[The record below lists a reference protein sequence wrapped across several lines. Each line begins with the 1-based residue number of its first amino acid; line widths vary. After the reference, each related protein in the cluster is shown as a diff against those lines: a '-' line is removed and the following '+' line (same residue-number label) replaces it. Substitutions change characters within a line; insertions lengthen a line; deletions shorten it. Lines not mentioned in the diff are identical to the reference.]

1 MCATSSNRRTG
12 GFGRAAAPW
21 RRSGFTLL
29 ELMIALVLLAVLA
42 TALYA
47 SFFTVVK
54 ARERA
59 AEGMEERRELG
70 TTLDLLRREIATALL
85 SGSDKRLHFVVEDR
99 DNFGKPTSILELTTL
114 ALPQTTQVIR
124 ESGIRTVRY
133 EMVEKEGG
141 RTILTRRE
149 QDLFFDLQD
158 VHPYPQMER
167 ISGFL
172 VECYDGTKWLK
183 SWNSSLNSG
192 LPSMVRITVQFEEE
206 GRTEEF
212 SVLATPKVPAS

>member
-1 MCATSSNRRTG
+1 LCATSSDR
-12 GFGRAAAPW
+12 GRG
-21 RRSGFTLL
+21 GFTLL
-29 ELMIALVLLAVLA
+29 ELLIALVLLAVLT

-47 SFFTVVK
+47 SFFTIVK
-54 ARERA
+54 ARDRA

-70 TTLDLLRREIATALL
+70 TTLDLLRREISAALF

-114 ALPQTTQVIR
+114 ALPQTPQVIR

-133 EMVEKEGG
+133 EMVEKEG

-158 VHPYPQMER
+158 VRPYPQMEQ

-172 VECYDGTKWLK
+172 VECYDGTKWLR
-183 SWNSSLNSG
+183 SWNSSLNGG
-192 LPSMVRITVQFEEE
+192 LPSMVRVTVQFEEE
-206 GRTEEF
+206 GKTEEF
-212 SVLATPKVPAS
+212 SVLATPKVPAW

>member
-1 MCATSSNRRTG
+1 MAG
-12 GFGRAAAPW
+12 AGVPW
-21 RRSGFTLL
+21 RRAGFTLL
-29 ELMIALVLLAVLA
+29 ELLIALVLLAVLT

-59 AEGMEERRELG
+59 AEGMEARRELG
-70 TTLDLLRREIATALL
+70 ATLDLLRREIAAALI
-85 SGSDKRLHFVVEDR
+85 SGSDKRLHFVVKDR
-99 DNFGKPTSILELTTL
+99 DNFAKPASILELTTL

-133 EMVEKEGG
+133 EMLEKKGQS
-141 RTILTRRE
+141 ILTRRE
-149 QDLFFDLQD
+149 QDLFFDLQN
-158 VHPYPQMER
+158 VRPYPQMER

-183 SWNSSLNSG
+183 SWDSSLNNG
-192 LPSMVRITVQFEEE
+192 LPSMVRVTVQFEEQ

-212 SVLATPKVPAS
+212 SVLATPRVAEP